1 VADGLAGRQTLDDQF
16 RSEQLLVQASQ
27 ANYELASQRFRA
39 GIDDNLAE
47 LDAQRALFSAQQ
59 TLVQTRL
66 ARMSNLVNLY
76 KALGAD
82 GQKALRLSHNSPGRL
97 TPLSGDKV
105 GNTWVEDKTAR
116 VLHCRRDKGLRRG
129 NHFFYCEDCYVF
141 VLLPDSRQKAQLNGL
156 LEILWGSIYPHL
168 R

>member
-1 VADGLAGRQTLDDQF
+1 MAWRADKPGRSIPFRTIVGAGQR
-16 RSEQLLVQASQ
+16 

-105 GNTWVEDKTAR
+105 GNTWVE
-116 VLHCRRDKGLRRG
+116 G
-129 NHFFYCEDCYVF
+129 
-141 VLLPDSRQKAQLNGL
+141 
-156 LEILWGSIYPHL
+156 
-168 R
+168 